1 MDPLRSQPSLSLS
14 WNPGRGERPT
24 DEQASEQESD
34 GYCPTPL
41 GGDELSEEEEQAEG
55 ERHQQEILAEYTAWA
70 GGREI
75 LAECSRRLEHTM
87 ARSDLTYRFEG
98 LDTMRPLAS
107 SCANGMVYFSRGLL
121 QQLSLEQVCY
131 FGAHEIAHTELRHYA
146 SRRRRLSD
154 LQQAIPARAGSAVRL
169 RVDQAAVLAVRHQEE
184 FEADHQAALWL
195 DFELAGSAL
204 VRLEELCR
212 RFSPEV
218 LNIPSH
224 PGFPARIGRL
234 RERLPAPDMV
244 SYCYS
249 LLN

>member
-1 MDPLRSQPSLSLS
+1 MDPLRTQPSVSLQWS
-14 WNPGRGERPT
+14 PGRGER
-24 DEQASEQESD
+24 QADDQGSEQDSD

-41 GGDELSEEEEQAEG
+41 GGDELSDAEEQAEG
-55 ERHQQEILAEYTAWA
+55 ERHQQEILSEYGSWQ

-75 LAECSRRLEHTM
+75 LDECSRRLAHTM
-87 ARSDLTYRFEG
+87 ARQDLTYLFEG
-98 LDTMRPLAS
+98 LDTSRPLAS

-121 QQLSLEQVCY
+121 QQLSLDQVCY

-146 SRRRRLSD
+146 TRRRRLSE
-154 LQQAIPARAGSAVRL
+154 LQQAIPAQAGSAVRL

-195 DFELAGSAL
+195 DFELAASAL
-204 VRLEELCR
+204 ARLEELCALY
-212 RFSPEV
+212 SPES

-224 PGFPARIGRL
+224 PGFPARIERV
-234 RERLPAPDMV
+234 RERLAAPEMV